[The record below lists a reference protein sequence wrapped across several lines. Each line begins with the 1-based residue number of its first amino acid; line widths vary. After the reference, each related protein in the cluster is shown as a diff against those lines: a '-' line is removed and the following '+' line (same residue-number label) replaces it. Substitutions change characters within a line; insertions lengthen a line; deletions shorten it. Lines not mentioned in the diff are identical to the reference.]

1 MRLLTP
7 WRAAALCLLF
17 FGPAWASSKHDVI
30 KIVLSMSN
38 VHLVRAGDA
47 TILVDAGGKGDLAQL
62 EAALA
67 QNGLRLEQL
76 RLVILTH
83 GHSDHAGLGAQLMRR
98 GVPLMAGDG
107 DLPMMEAG
115 HNDELQATNFTAK
128 LLKRFAIDP
137 KYEPFKPTFAIARPQ
152 RLDQWGIAGQAVPMP
167 GHTAGSLVIEL
178 DDGQALVGDM
188 MLGGWLGGALAP
200 SRAGEHYFQA
210 DAKRNRANIETLL
223 RRPVQVIH
231 LGHGGPVN
239 RESVLRGFGIGAG
252 AAQ

>member
-1 MRLLTP
+1 MRLLTLL
-7 WRAAALCLLF
+7 RAAALCLLF
-17 FGPAWASSKHDVI
+17 GPASAGSTHDVI

-47 TILVDAGGKGDLAQL
+47 AILVDAGGKGDLAQL
-62 EAALA
+62 EVALV
-67 QNGLRLEQL
+67 QQGLRLEQL
-76 RLVILTH
+76 RLAVLTH
-83 GHSDHAGLGAQLMRR
+83 GHSDHAGLGAELMRR
-98 GVPLMAGDG
+98 GVPVMAGEG
-107 DLPMMEAG
+107 DLAMMGAG
-115 HNDELQATNFTAK
+115 HNDDLLPTNLTAW

-137 KYEPFKPTFAIARPQ
+137 RYEPFRPTFAIKQPQ
-152 RLDQWGIAGQAVPMP
+152 RLDQWGIAGQAVPMA

-210 DAKRNRANIETLL
+210 DTQRNRANIAVLL

-231 LGHGGPVN
+231 LGHGGPVT
-239 RESVLRGFGIGAG
+239 RESVLRGFGINQGAPR
-252 AAQ
+252 